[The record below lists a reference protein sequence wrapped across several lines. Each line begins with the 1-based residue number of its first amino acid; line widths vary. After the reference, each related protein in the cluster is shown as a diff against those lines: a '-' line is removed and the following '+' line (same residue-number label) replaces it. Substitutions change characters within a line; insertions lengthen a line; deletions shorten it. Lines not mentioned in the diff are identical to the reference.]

1 MKVDD
6 LATAIRLFKE
16 SREGF
21 IKLFNNSPV
30 CMSMTTTTLGNRTYV
45 RVNKK
50 FLERFGWTEEEIIGK
65 TSIEV
70 GILDVEESN
79 RVRNLIAEKGRLQN
93 DYVKCWTKDKQVVHT
108 VSSIEYMDMNG
119 EQFLVSFFVDITEI
133 VKQQAVIEKHA
144 QQLEALNK
152 ELEAFSYSVSHDL
165 RAPLRAIDGYIHILE
180 EDFGPAFD
188 DEGKKLL
195 RSVQRNARRMG
206 TLIDD
211 LLEFAKLGRKP
222 IEKTEIDMNSLVQ
235 EVLADLGSFTNHHA
249 EIKVGEL
256 HAIQGD
262 YSLMKQVMMNL
273 VSNAV
278 KYSSKKEY
286 PVIDISSRIEGN
298 MAVFTVTDNGAG
310 FDMQYATKLFGVFQ
324 RMHNQ
329 GDFEGTGIGL
339 ATVQRLIAKHGG
351 SIHVEAAVDKG
362 AKFWF
367 KIPIQGL

>member
-6 LATAIRLFKE
+6 LGTAIRLFKE

-30 CMSMTTTTLGNRTYV
+30 CMSMTTTTLGRRAYV

-50 FLERFGWTEEEIIGK
+50 FVERFGWTEEEIIGK

-70 GILDVEESN
+70 GILDVDESN
-79 RVRNLIAEKGRLQN
+79 RVRSLIAEKGRLQN

-108 VSSIEYMDMNG
+108 VSSIEYMDMND
-119 EQFLVSFFVDITEI
+119 EQYLVSFFVDITEI
-133 VKQQAVIEKHA
+133 VNQQAIIEKHA

-165 RAPLRAIDGYIHILE
+165 RAPLRAIDGYINILE
-180 EDFGPAFD
+180 EDFGAAFD

-195 RSVQRNARRMG
+195 TSVQRNAKRMG
-206 TLIDD
+206 VLIDD

-222 IEKTEIDMNSLVQ
+222 IEKTDIDMNAIMQ
-235 EVLADLGSFTNHHA
+235 EVVADLNSSTDHHA
-249 EIKVGEL
+249 HIVIGDLHTIK
-256 HAIQGD
+256 AD
-262 YSLMKQVMMNL
+262 YSLMKQVMVNL

-278 KYSSKKEY
+278 KYSSKKPD
-286 PVIDISSRIEGN
+286 PVVNITSKTEGD
-298 MAVFTVTDNGAG
+298 MVVFTVSDNGAG

-329 GDFEGTGIGL
+329 SEFEGTGVGL
-339 ATVQRLIAKHGG
+339 ATVQRIVTKHGG
-351 SIHVEAAVDKG
+351 TIHAEAELDRG

-367 KIPIQGL
+367 KIPTQA